1 MELFLKVRY
10 KMFRVGIVKSNGQV
24 EGKNFETKQ
33 EADDYILSMEE
44 KDGLKNAMILNKET
58 GEKEIIKF

>member
-1 MELFLKVRY
+1 
-10 KMFRVGIVKSNGQV
+10 MFRVGIVKSNGQV

-33 EADDYILSMEE
+33 EADDYILSMAE